1 MVEAIARHRLDAL
14 TDRIWLAGSPFGGHV
29 ALAMPCSAPTTEPP
43 GATARR
49 QAGIDAAL
57 ACRSCIVVATQAAQ
71 AFHPDKRHDPEIAS
85 KRASMVADYGPAW
98 FELVPRYGDQV
109 VMGGCITPD
118 NKTVP
123 VDATANIHAR
133 IRANLHK
140 YNNPALM
147 HRWRSDLRTSR
158 TMEQRSED
166 ALRMR

>member
-1 MVEAIARHRLDAL
+1 MVEAIARHHLDAL
-14 TDRIWLAGSPFGGHV
+14 TDRFWLAGSP
-29 ALAMPCSAPTTEPP
+29 LRRPCRP
-43 GATARR
+43 GDAVFRADHGTARATARR

-57 ACRSCIVVATQAAQ
+57 AGRYCIVVAIQADQ

-85 KRASMVADYGPAW
+85 ERASMVADYGPAW
-98 FELVPRYGDQV
+98 FELVPRYGDEV
-109 VMGGCITPD
+109 VMGGGITPD

-123 VDATANIHAR
+123 VDATANIHER